1 MKKYGNADDR
11 HGVREALLGY
21 TVARLQKGDDP
32 DGLTAREIAA
42 GVNCAV
48 GLISYHFGGKDN
60 LVREAA
66 KRLLYEATG
75 GYFERSGMAEGSD
88 NAPSPESTDWDAF
101 IESMAKVS
109 DAMFA
114 LGPLGDYLVRQTLLH
129 DDFSVAEMILPTLR
143 ARASRAGVAV
153 PEPTLRVRALHFIL
167 GLQALYVRR
176 EGLPPFASVD
186 ILDPATRRSAIA
198 DLAESLVR

>member
-1 MKKYGNADDR
+1 MKKYGNADDS

-21 TVARLQKGDDP
+21 ALKRLQEGVDP
-32 DGLTAREIAA
+32 DALTAREISTGAD
-42 GVNCAV
+42 CAV

-75 GYFERSGMAEGSD
+75 GYFEKAGLTNGAGSD
-88 NAPSPESTDWDAF
+88 SDSASDWDAF
-101 IESMAKVS
+101 IDSMAQVT
-109 DAMFA
+109 DAMFR

-143 ARASRAGVAV
+143 ARAARSGKPV
-153 PEPTLRVRALHFIL
+153 PESVLRIRALHFIL
-167 GLQALYVRR
+167 GLQALFVRR
-176 EGLPPFASVD
+176 AD
-186 ILDPATRRSAIA
+186 IPGYVEIDLLDRVALRSLIA
-198 DLAESLVR
+198 DLAEALIS